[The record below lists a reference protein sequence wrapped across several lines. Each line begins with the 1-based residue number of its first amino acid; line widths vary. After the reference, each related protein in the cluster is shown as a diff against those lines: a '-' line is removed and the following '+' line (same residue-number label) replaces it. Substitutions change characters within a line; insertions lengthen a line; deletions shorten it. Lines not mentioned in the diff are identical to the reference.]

1 MDALTLA
8 KYKHA
13 KIIRFCKT
21 NCEDEGARVVCNYVA
36 INENVALLDL
46 MSNLI
51 SPLGCEF
58 IGKLMAPDMKR
69 GIINLKLDHNPIG
82 SEGMIK
88 LADGLNQNKVIQNL
102 SLQYCDID
110 ETGARAIFEI
120 LIFQLSNLEEINLSG
135 NRLRNDGVVEV
146 LKGASAAKKLGKL
159 NLQDNQFVEENF
171 VLAAFEDCMRKN
183 INLGCYNIKFNFIAD
198 YGKCN

>member
-1 MDALTLA
+1 MTTA

-13 KIIRFCKT
+13 TILRFCKT
-21 NCEDEGARVVCNYVA
+21 NCEDEGARVVCKYIS
-36 INENVALLDL
+36 INENVKFLDL

-58 IGKLMAPDMKR
+58 IGKLMAPEMKR
-69 GIINLKLDHNPIG
+69 GITHLKLDHNPIG
-82 SEGMIK
+82 SEGMK
-88 LADGLNQNKVIQNL
+88 RLGEGLRRNNTVQNL

-110 ETGARAIFEI
+110 EGGARAIFEI
-120 LIFQLSNLEEINLSG
+120 LIFQASSLEEINLSG

-159 NLQDNQFVEENF
+159 NLQDN
-171 VLAAFEDCMRKN
+171 
-183 INLGCYNIKFNFIAD
+183 
-198 YGKCN
+198 